1 MNRIDRLLAIVLELQ
16 ARDRITAAQLA
27 EIFEISQRTVYR
39 DIRALNETG
48 VPIVSAPGQ
57 GYWLMEGYFLP
68 PISFSA
74 TETNMLILGANYMQQ
89 HFDEQYQEAAISAIR
104 KIEAVLKPELQAEVS
119 YLRHNIRFFSSKSS
133 DSTNL
138 ILAKLRRAIIEH
150 RSVSFNY
157 IKRYGKDKNKAIFR
171 TVNPHSL
178 FSLNDIWMLQAY
190 CQLRQSMRLF
200 RLDRIE
206 NFKILE
212 QFFKREENHII
223 EEQVRDFPTTVKLLF
238 KKDMKRW
245 VKESPSYFIRS
256 YQETDDGLIVT
267 LKVRDIGEIMHWV
280 LGWGS
285 NVLVLE
291 PKQLKQELIKVANHY
306 QNNYLNP

>member
-27 EIFEISQRTVYR
+27 DIFEISQRTVYR

-74 TETNMLILGANYMQQ
+74 TETTMLILGANYMQQ
-89 HFDEQYQEAAISAIR
+89 HFDEQYQEAASTAIR
-104 KIEAVLKPELQAEVS
+104 KIEAVLKPELQSEVN
-119 YLRHNIRFFSSKSS
+119 YIRQNIRFFSSRSS
-133 DSTNL
+133 DATNI

-150 RSVSFNY
+150 KKVAFNY
-157 IKRYGKDKNKAIFR
+157 IKRYGKDKDKAIYR

-178 FSLNDIWMLQAY
+178 FSLNDIWMLQAF
-190 CQLRQSMRLF
+190 CNLRQGMRLF

-206 NFKILE
+206 DFEILTDG
-212 QFFKREENHII
+212 FKREENYSIR
-223 EEQVRDFPTTVKLLF
+223 EQRTDFPATAKLLF
-238 KKDMKRW
+238 KKSMKRW
-245 VKESPSYFIRS
+245 IKESPSYFISS
-256 YQETDDGLIVT
+256 YEETDTDLIVT
-267 LKVRDIGEIMHWV
+267 LKIRNIGEIIHWV
-280 LGWGS
+280 LAWGN
-285 NVLVLE
+285 NVIVLE
-291 PKQLKQELIKVANHY
+291 PDELKQELLKVAAHY
-306 QNNYLNP
+306 QDNYKS